1 MEAASFFANRKFLF
15 IKIISKQ
22 KRYSGQR
29 EIAPKKIK
37 KICEIASF
45 LAMTT
50 NKL

>member
-29 EIAPKKIK
+29 EIAPKIK
-37 KICEIASF
+37 LKVDGCRLTVKPS
-45 LAMTT
+45 T
-50 NKL
+50 NNH